1 MDPLA
6 KTFGTTLVTAMT
18 TPAWPRA
25 RTAAVQ
31 LWREARPDQ
40 AGAVERDLTDARAL
54 ALAAKDEGDT
64 DTERALAGSW
74 QLRLQ
79 RLLRDS
85 PALAPEIQRV
95 LDEVLTP
102 ALAPAARPGRTAT
115 MTATA
120 RDHGRIYQAAGNQYI
135 TEHGAGG
142 QE

>member
-6 KTFGTTLVTAMT
+6 KTFGTTLVATMT
-18 TPAWPRA
+18 TPAWQRA
-25 RTAAVQ
+25 RTAAVE

-54 ALAAKDEGDT
+54 VLAARNEGDT
-64 DTERALAGSW
+64 DTEPALAGSW

-79 RLLRDS
+79 RLLRES

-102 ALAPAARPGRTAT
+102 ALAPAARPRRTVT

-120 RDHGRIYQAAGNQYI
+120 RDHGRIYQAGGNQYI
-135 TEHGAGG
+135 IEHGAAG
-142 QE
+142 QG